1 MSCYETHRGILRK
14 VDTEGKS
21 IREFLRNISLGE
33 YEEFQF
39 DEDYDINDILYDLD
53 LDDKYVYINDTLYEW
68 YYHSQKFDEE
78 ENFCEVTPL
87 EDGSI
92 KVFAQFYNGSCCLE
106 ELLEDKLK

>member
-21 IREFLRNISLGE
+21 VREFLHDIALGE
-33 YEEFQF
+33 DEEIQ
-39 DEDYDINDILYDLD
+39 
-53 LDDKYVYINDTLYEW
+53 
-68 YYHSQKFDEE
+68 FDEE

-92 KVFAQFYNGSCCLE
+92 KVFAQFYNGDCCLE